1 MITASATRL
10 ACGVNRELRTL
21 VSLLHHQL
29 KKNYPQ
35 PRKINTCTLV
45 SSSVSCHQASHFFHV
60 VLFLEQAAALAEQ
73 HGRKCAWG
81 GMFQQGW
88 GRLSPPPLRVH
99 QRIRS
104 QIPGH
109 SGGPRSLEYSKG
121 QCPKQLLEALVVV
134 HHRLQ
139 ELHESTESG
148 EREVRKA
155 KSGAPNTPPMG
166 GGVLNLL
173 SQAGYY
179 WTIPRPLLQQSHPQ
193 LPQGRP

>member
-88 GRLSPPPLRVH
+88 GSYLH
-99 QRIRS
+99 H
-104 QIPGH
+104 H
-109 SGGPRSLEYSKG
+109 SVSINEF
-121 QCPKQLLEALVVV
+121 VVKFPV
-134 HHRLQ
+134 IQ
-139 ELHESTESG
+139 
-148 EREVRKA
+148 VV
-155 KSGAPNTPPMG
+155 PDP
-166 GGVLNLL
+166 
-173 SQAGYY
+173 
-179 WTIPRPLLQQSHPQ
+179 
-193 LPQGRP
+193 

>member
-1 MITASATRL
+1 MITASARV

-88 GRLSPPPLRVH
+88 GRLSPPPLHVH

-121 QCPKQLLEALVVV
+121 QCPKQLLEALWWSFIIVFKNCTNPQRAGSGRFAKPNLV
-134 HHRLQ
+134 LQ
-139 ELHESTESG
+139 IHLPWGG
-148 EREVRKA
+148 EC
-155 KSGAPNTPPMG
+155 
-166 GGVLNLL
+166 
-173 SQAGYY
+173 
-179 WTIPRPLLQQSHPQ
+179 
-193 LPQGRP
+193 